1 MASKFMGAKMLKKQ
15 LAKEGGK
22 SKARSKAAVFDNKG
36 EFLDRKKQ
44 RFEMSQSQ
52 HINTEDFD
60 APVILKTNPEFD
72 RIT

>member
-44 RFEMSQSQ
+44 RFEMS
-52 HINTEDFD
+52 
-60 APVILKTNPEFD
+60 
-72 RIT
+72 